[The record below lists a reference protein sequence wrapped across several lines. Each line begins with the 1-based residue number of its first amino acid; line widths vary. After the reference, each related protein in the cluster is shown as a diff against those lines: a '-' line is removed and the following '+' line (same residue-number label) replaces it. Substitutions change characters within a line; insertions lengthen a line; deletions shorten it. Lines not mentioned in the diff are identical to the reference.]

1 MADWCPSPEE
11 RNVIVGVAVSF
22 VYAIDSFANGQSHR
36 YYLNVYLAVVLIYPA
51 SEAPN
56 YKVGYKAAA
65 GFCVASLLATAT
77 FKYKDRQLRQRE
89 QNMDVI
95 QEETREEAAAR
106 PGVEHEK

>member
-22 VYAIDSFANGQSHR
+22 VYAIDSFANGQSLSYSSYIH
-36 YYLNVYLAVVLIYPA
+36 LSLVLIYPA

-65 GFCVASLLATAT
+65 GFCVASLLATAA
-77 FKYKDRQLRQRE
+77 FKYKDRQLRQR
-89 QNMDVI
+89 QQDMSDV
-95 QEETREEAAAR
+95 QEEPRQGGAALAD
-106 PGVEHEK
+106 VEHEK

>member
-1 MADWCPSPEE
+1 MVRAPL
-11 RNVIVGVAVSF
+11 
-22 VYAIDSFANGQSHR
+22 
-36 YYLNVYLAVVLIYPA
+36 YLRSIRSSVVLIYPA

-65 GFCVASLLATAT
+65 VFCVGSLLATAA
-77 FKYKDRQLRQRE
+77 FKYKDRQLRQRQ
-89 QNMDVI
+89 QNVDVI